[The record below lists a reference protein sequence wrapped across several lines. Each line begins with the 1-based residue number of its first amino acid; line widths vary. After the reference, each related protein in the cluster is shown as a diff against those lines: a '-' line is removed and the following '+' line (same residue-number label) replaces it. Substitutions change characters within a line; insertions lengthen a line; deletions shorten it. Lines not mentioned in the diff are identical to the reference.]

1 MDPLKTSLVLL
12 GIAVIY
18 SFFAGLITR
27 NYSQVDRL
35 WSLLP
40 PVYALIWL
48 PLHAENPRYLLGLVL
63 VVLWGARLTANF
75 AVKGGYRFSL
85 KRGFYGEDYRWE
97 VLRRK
102 IPARWAFEL
111 FNLFFI
117 SFYQL
122 ALVFWITLPLYFLG
136 GVTGP
141 LKGIDLFF
149 LSLWGGLLVLE
160 TVADLQQL
168 GYYKK
173 RIDPAFGQ
181 DRRVQLGFNTFGLWK
196 YSRHPNYV
204 GEMGQWL
211 VLSLYL
217 QVSLGAFH
225 WAGMGA
231 LLLILLFAGST
242 VMAEY
247 ITASKYPAYSLW
259 KRATSPWIPVDLPLK
274 KEARRS
280 FMEDKF

>member
-1 MDPLKTSLVLL
+1 MDPLKISLAVL
-12 GIAVIY
+12 GGAVAY

-48 PLHAENPRYLLGLVL
+48 PLYTGNPRFLLSLVL
-63 VVLWGARLTANF
+63 VILWGARLTANF

-111 FNLFFI
+111 FNLLFI

-122 ALVFWITLPLYFLG
+122 LLVFWITLPLYFLG
-136 GVTGP
+136 PLEGS
-141 LKGIDLFF
+141 LKGTDIFF
-149 LSLWGGLLVLE
+149 LALWTGLLILE

-173 RIDPAFGQ
+173 RKNPAFEK
-181 DRRVQLGFNTFGLWK
+181 DRRVQLGFNTYGLWK

-204 GEMGQWL
+204 CEMGQWL

-225 WAGMGA
+225 WSGLGA

-242 VMAEY
+242 IMAER
-247 ITASKYPAYSLW
+247 ITASKYPDYPGW
-259 KRATSPWIPVDLPLK
+259 KKATPPWIPADLPFR
-274 KEARRS
+274 KEIRES
-280 FMEDKF
+280 FMKEKF